1 MKKGL
6 KPIDKKDLV
15 QMFILTFFAFMLLVI
30 LVNLI
35 TGGSQFIYVLIAG
48 ILIFIILA
56 SLFYPGYHK
65 K

>member
-6 KPIDKKDLV
+6 KAVDKKDLM
-15 QMFILTFFAFMLLVI
+15 QLFILTFFAFILLVI

-56 SLFYPGYHK
+56 SLFYLGDK
-65 K
+65 KK

>member
-15 QMFILTFFAFMLLVI
+15 QLFILTFFAFILLVI
-30 LVNLI
+30 LINLI

-56 SLFYPGYHK
+56 SLFYLGDK
-65 K
+65 KK